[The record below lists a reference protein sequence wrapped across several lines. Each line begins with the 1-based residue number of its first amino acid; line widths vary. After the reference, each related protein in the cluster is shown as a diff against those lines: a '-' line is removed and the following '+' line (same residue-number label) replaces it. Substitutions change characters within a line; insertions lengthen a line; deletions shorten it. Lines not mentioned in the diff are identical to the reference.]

1 MEWKCHTETQIYL
14 PWRERERERGGKVTD
29 TERAGEWVSERKR
42 ETDILHKREKEREIH
57 MK

>member
-1 MEWKCHTETQIYL
+1 MPHRFIYHE
-14 PWRERERERGGKVTD
+14 ERERERGGKVTD